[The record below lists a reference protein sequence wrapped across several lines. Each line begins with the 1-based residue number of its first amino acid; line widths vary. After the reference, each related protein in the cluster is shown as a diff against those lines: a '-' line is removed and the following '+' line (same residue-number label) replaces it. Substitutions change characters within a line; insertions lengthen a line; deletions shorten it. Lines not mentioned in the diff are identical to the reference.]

1 MEARGWNDAKS
12 KSQAGALYKLKK
24 ASSLRF
30 STKISYANV
39 LTSVQ
44 D

>member
-12 KSQAGALYKLKK
+12 ESQAGVLYKLKK

-30 STKISYANV
+30 STKNSYTNV